1 MDHRGKR
8 EFQVRTALLITWAL
22 LGVLVGGGEVARGA
36 TTPFLDDPP
45 SGAQAAAPA
54 STLEVEPI
62 FRYWR
67 ASLSGNMTIT
77 AGGHPGSGSRID
89 VSSDLDLG
97 TTNAFEGGARV
108 SIGRHELAVR
118 YDPSSFQGDATLN
131 RPFVYHG
138 TTYPAGERVS
148 SDVSLDF
155 VIPEYG
161 YRLWSA
167 AVADLRSGI
176 RGYIWTIDSE
186 LKGTGPGGVLDQ
198 SRGFTHALP
207 AGFFALEGAWGDLR
221 VGGTMAGGLLASDR
235 YVADFEAG
243 VGYNLLG
250 GRAEVDVGYR
260 WLRFDFHETTNVGA
274 LTESGLLVSLS
285 ARFSP

>member
-1 MDHRGKR
+1 MKWTLQAYRA
-8 EFQVRTALLITWAL
+8 VLITSAL
-22 LGVLVGGGEVARGA
+22 LGVLLGEASVARGA
-36 TTPFLDDPP
+36 ATAFLDVSPP
-45 SGAQAAAPA
+45 QAQAAAPA
-54 STLEVEPI
+54 SALEIAPI

-67 ASLSGNMTIT
+67 PSLSGDITIT
-77 AGGHPGSGSRID
+77 AGGQPGSGGRID

-97 TTNAFEGGARV
+97 TANAFEGGARV
-108 SIGRHELAVR
+108 SLGRHELAIR
-118 YDPSSFQGDATLN
+118 YDPSSFQGDTTLQ

-148 SDVSLDF
+148 SDVSLDL

-167 AVADLRSGI
+167 AVADLRGGI
-176 RGYIWTIDSE
+176 RGYIWAFDSE

-221 VGGTMAGGLLASDR
+221 VGGTAAGGLLASDR

-243 VGYNLLG
+243 VGYGLLG